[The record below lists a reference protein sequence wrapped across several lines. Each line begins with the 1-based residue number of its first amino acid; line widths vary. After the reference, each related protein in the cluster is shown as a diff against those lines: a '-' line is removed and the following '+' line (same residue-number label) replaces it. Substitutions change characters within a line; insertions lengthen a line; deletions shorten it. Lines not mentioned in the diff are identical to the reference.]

1 MFGVRI
7 HFVTRFLK
15 LDVEERKNMSKIDI
29 YTDSSCDL
37 PREMIEQYDIKVMQ
51 LEVII
56 DDKPP
61 VLNKDIEAK
70 EFYQCLRDGVN
81 AKTAAVTPGY
91 FAEHMK
97 ASLDEGK
104 DILYLGFTSGLSV
117 TYNNG
122 AMMIRELQEEYPE
135 RKMFAVDTL
144 CASVGQGLLVHYAAL
159 KREEGLGMEEI
170 YKGIIAMKDKIHH
183 QVTVDDLFFLKRGGR
198 ISATT
203 AVAGSVLNIKPI
215 IHVTEEGK
223 LDTIGKIRGRKHAM
237 KELVSKMM
245 TNADVDTWNYVF
257 ISHGDCI
264 EDAEHVKSMIEDAY
278 PQAKVILSDV
288 GPVIGAHTGPGVI
301 ALCYLGKTQKGTM

>member
-1 MFGVRI
+1 
-7 HFVTRFLK
+7 
-15 LDVEERKNMSKIDI
+15 MSKFDI

-37 PREMIEQYDIKVMQ
+37 SEEIIKQYDIKVMQ

-61 VLNKDIEAK
+61 ILNKDIEAK
-70 EFYQCLRDGVN
+70 AFYQCLRDGAN

-91 FAEHMK
+91 FAECMRE
-97 ASLDEGK
+97 SLEAGK
-104 DILYLGFTSGLSV
+104 DILYLGFTSGLSA

-122 AMMIRELQEEYPE
+122 AMMITELKDEYPM
-135 RKMFAVDTL
+135 RNILSVDTF

-159 KREEGLGMEEI
+159 KREDGESMDAI
-170 YKGIIAMKDKIHH
+170 YEQVISLKDKIHH

-215 IHVTEEGK
+215 IHVNEEGK
-223 LDTIGKIRGRKHAM
+223 LETIGKVRGRKQAM
-237 KELVSKMM
+237 RALVEKMQS
-245 TNADVDTWNYVF
+245 TADVDKWNYVF
-257 ISHGDCI
+257 ISHGDCM
-264 EDAEHVKSMIEDAY
+264 EDAERVKEMIEKVY
-278 PQAKVILSDV
+278 PHAKVMISDV

-301 ALCYLGKTQKGTM
+301 ALCYLGNVIKGTK

>member
-1 MFGVRI
+1 
-7 HFVTRFLK
+7 
-15 LDVEERKNMSKIDI
+15 MSKFEI

-37 PREMIEQYDIKVMQ
+37 SREIIEQYDIKVMQ

-56 DDKPP
+56 DDEPP
-61 VLNKDIEAK
+61 VLNKHIEAK
-70 EFYQCLRDGVN
+70 SFYQQLRDGAN
-81 AKTAAVTPGY
+81 AKTAATTPGY

-97 ASLDEGK
+97 ESLEAGK
-104 DILYLGFTSGLSV
+104 DILYIGFTSGLSV

-122 AMMIRELQEEYPE
+122 AMIIGELQEEYPE
-135 RKMFAVDTL
+135 RKLLSIDTL
-144 CASVGQGLLVHYAAL
+144 CASVGEGLLVHFAAL
-159 KREEGLGMEEI
+159 KREAGATMQEVYDGVM
-170 YKGIIAMKDKIHH
+170 AMKDKIHH

-203 AVAGSVLNIKPI
+203 AIAGSMLSIKPM
-215 IHVTEEGK
+215 IHVTAEGK
-223 LDTIGKIRGRKHAM
+223 LDTIGKIRGRKAAM
-237 KELVSKMM
+237 KELVNKMKA
-245 TNADVDTWNYVF
+245 NADVDTWNYVF

>member
-1 MFGVRI
+1 
-7 HFVTRFLK
+7 
-15 LDVEERKNMSKIDI
+15 MSKFDI

-37 PREMIEQYDIKVMQ
+37 PREMLEKYDIKVMQ

-56 DDKPP
+56 DDKEPI
-61 VLNKDIEAK
+61 LNKDIEPK
-70 EFYQCLRDGVN
+70 VFYEQLRNGAN

-97 ASLDEGK
+97 QSLEEGK
-104 DILYLGFTSGLSV
+104 DILYIGFTSALSV

-122 AMMIRELQEEYPE
+122 LMMIGELQEEYPQ
-135 RKMFAVDTL
+135 RKIRSIDTL

-159 KREEGLGMEEI
+159 KREAGADMEEI
-170 YKGIIAMKDKIHH
+170 YEGIMSIKDKIHH

-203 AVAGSVLNIKPI
+203 AVAGSVLNIKPMI
-215 IHVTEEGK
+215 QVTVEGK
-223 LDTIGKIRGRKHAM
+223 LDTVGKVRGRKHAM
-237 KELVSKMM
+237 KELVSKMKE
-245 TNADVDTWNYVF
+245 NADVDTWNYVF
-257 ISHGDCI
+257 ISHGDCLN
-264 EDAEHVKSMIEDAY
+264 DAKAVKQMIEETY

-301 ALCYLGKTQKGTM
+301 ALCYLGKTLKGEQ